1 MAAIDEAKQLDSVT
15 DRFEDN
21 EACDN
26 SKATAAMSSLMS
38 KEQLNNDKYD
48 LASIEV
54 SKEDVE
60 LIVDQLEVT
69 DELATKALK
78 EVLGLGL
85 VVGDKTAVGEA
96 LRRLVALA

>member
-1 MAAIDEAKQLDSVT
+1 MTAKDEAKQLDSVT
-15 DRFEDN
+15 DRFEEN
-21 EACDN
+21 EACDT

-38 KEQLNNDKYD
+38 KQEQLNNDALD

-54 SKEDVE
+54 SKDDVE
-60 LIVDQLEVT
+60 LIVDQLDVT

-96 LRRLVALA
+96 LRRLVVS

>member
-1 MAAIDEAKQLDSVT
+1 MTAKDEAKQLDSVT
-15 DRFEDN
+15 DRFEEN
-21 EACDN
+21 EACDT

-38 KEQLNNDKYD
+38 KEQLKNDAID

-54 SKEDVE
+54 SKDDVD
-60 LIVDQLEVT
+60 LIVNQLDVT

-85 VVGDKTAVGEA
+85 VVGGRSAVGEA
-96 LRRLVALA
+96 LRRLVVS